1 MRTLALGLL
10 LAATTFAQSAGKIE
24 IKIPYQ
30 KFVLKNGLTLLVHED
45 RKTPIVAVNVW
56 YHVGSKNEK
65 PGRTGF
71 AHLFE
76 HLMFNGS
83 ENFNQDY
90 FQAME
95 RIGATDLNGTTS
107 FDRTNYFQNAPTPA
121 LDQLLFLESDR
132 MGHLLGVVDQSRLD
146 EQRGVVMNEKRQ
158 GENQPYALAEDL
170 ILKGVFPPGHP
181 YSWSPIGSEADL
193 KAAALP
199 DVKEWFRR
207 YYGAANAVIAIAGDV
222 DAATAKEKVEKYFG
236 WIPVF
241 DVPVPFFTRSP
252 FIAGLVLAI
261 MIIPIAGG
269 RNVGFGGVDTSRGKD
284 VAVVPS
290 AGLSRPDRDYRDGRE
305 RAA

>member
-1 MRTLALGLL
+1 MRTLILGAL
-10 LAATTFAQSAGKIE
+10 LAAVTFAQNAGKIE
-24 IKIPYQ
+24 IKIPYE
-30 KFVLKNGLTLLVHED
+30 KFVLKNGLTVLVHED

-95 RIGATDLNGTTS
+95 RIGATDLNGTTY
-107 FDRTNYFQNAPTPA
+107 FDRTNYFQNVPTPA
-121 LDQLLFLESDR
+121 LDQVLFLESDR
-132 MGHLLGVVDQSRLD
+132 MGHLLGVVDQAKLD

-158 GENQPYALAEDL
+158 SENQPYSISEEL

-181 YSWSPIGSEADL
+181 YSWSTIGSEADL

-199 DVKEWFRR
+199 DVKEWFQR
-207 YYGAANAVIAIAGDV
+207 YYGAANAVVVLAGDI
-222 DAATAKEKVEKYFG
+222 DAKTAKEKVEK
-236 WIPVF
+236 
-241 DVPVPFFTRSP
+241 
-252 FIAGLVLAI
+252 
-261 MIIPIAGG
+261 
-269 RNVGFGGVDTSRGKD
+269 
-284 VAVVPS
+284 
-290 AGLSRPDRDYRDGRE
+290 
-305 RAA
+305 